1 MDVSRSSDQS
11 TEGHYD
17 RAKEL
22 KSFDDSKVG
31 VKGLVDAGAIKVP
44 KIFIRP
50 PDEHSHESKSSH
62 KDLQVPVI
70 DLSGIGR
77 SDRRKEIVH
86 EVRTASEKWGFF
98 QVVNHGIPPS
108 VLGEMING
116 IRAFHEQD
124 SEVKKALYSRDPMR
138 SVRYDSNHDLYQAR
152 VASWRDTLNI
162 SILGSDHSYPDE
174 IPRVCRATAIE
185 YIKHVTNL
193 RVALFE
199 LLSEAL
205 GLKPDHLSTLECDK
219 GLSFACHYYPA
230 CPEPDLTL
238 GAAKHSDATFL
249 TILLQDQLGG
259 LQVIHENQ
267 WVDVQPI
274 AGGLLVNIGDL
285 LQIVSNNKFTSEN
298 HRVLAKHVGPRI
310 SVACFFFGTFA
321 SSRLY
326 GPVKELI
333 SEENPPLYRDFLV
346 SDYFEKFLSKRS
358 DKSGLDYFKL

>member
-1 MDVSRSSDQS
+1 MDVSRSSAQS
-11 TEGHYD
+11 TEDHYD

-50 PDEHSHESKSSH
+50 PDELSHESKSSH

-86 EVRTASEKWGFF
+86 EIRTASEKWGFF

-108 VLGEMING
+108 VLGGMING

-162 SILGSDHSYPDE
+162 SIKGSDHSYPDE
-174 IPRVCRATAIE
+174 IPSVCR
-185 YIKHVTNL
+185 
-193 RVALFE
+193 
-199 LLSEAL
+199 
-205 GLKPDHLSTLECDK
+205 
-219 GLSFACHYYPA
+219 
-230 CPEPDLTL
+230 
-238 GAAKHSDATFL
+238 
-249 TILLQDQLGG
+249 
-259 LQVIHENQ
+259 
-267 WVDVQPI
+267 
-274 AGGLLVNIGDL
+274 
-285 LQIVSNNKFTSEN
+285 
-298 HRVLAKHVGPRI
+298 
-310 SVACFFFGTFA
+310 
-321 SSRLY
+321 
-326 GPVKELI
+326 
-333 SEENPPLYRDFLV
+333 
-346 SDYFEKFLSKRS
+346 
-358 DKSGLDYFKL
+358 